1 MFGTLK
7 KNQFDYYLGY
17 NFLKMKITLAFICQ
31 LKKIRERLNSQLV
44 LFSSIYSVITHI
56 TQLFGYSLV
65 LFCQIGYQV
74 TNKIIKTFQFQW
86 FKIRVA

>member
-7 KNQFDYYLGY
+7 KKSIRLLSRLQFPKDENY
-17 NFLKMKITLAFICQ
+17 TLAFICQ

-44 LFSSIYSVITHI
+44 LFSSIYTVITHI

-74 TNKIIKTFQFQW
+74 TNKIIKTIQF
-86 FKIRVA
+86 